1 MDDSTTPQLSRR
13 GFLSTAT
20 ALAAAPKASRLNVI
34 LILTDDQG
42 YGDLG
47 CHGNPVLKT
56 PHLDRLHAESTRFT
70 NFYSSPLCAPTRAS
84 LMTGRYN
91 YRTGIVDTWVGLA
104 QMRPNEVTMAE
115 MFLRAGYRTALF
127 GKWHLGDNYPMR
139 PMDQGFAE
147 SLTFTD
153 GAIGALGDPAP
164 NTYFDPV
171 FFRNG
176 TPEKTKG
183 YCTDIFFNEAIRF
196 LEKKNSQPALIYLP
210 VNVPHGPLD
219 VAENYAAPYRQAG
232 MDNTTARVYG
242 MVANLDENIGRLLQ
256 FLKTSALEKD
266 TLVIFMSDNGPW
278 GTPRYNAGLRDFKGT
293 VYEGGIKVP
302 FFLRAPGHLRAG
314 VDIDRVAAHI
324 DVLPTLLE
332 LCGVKA
338 PSAVRLDGR
347 SLMPLLRDRAAAWPS
362 RTLFFQQT
370 RPDAQGIDEP
380 RLFTHAAA
388 RSQRFKIVMSARKPA
403 DLYTQA
409 ISEADTELYDL
420 EKDPGEK
427 QNIARSHP
435 QVVATMRQDYER
447 WFRDVTVGLDQPVR
461 MHLGAKAANPV
472 LLTPQDLRGPR
483 AYLAPWNYE
492 RAKTYWKSE
501 PDGYG
506 FWEVELVRAGRYQF
520 TTRLGTAES
529 PQPLKAG
536 QATLALGSQKE
547 AQAIAAGAT
556 AVTWNLRLRPGP
568 SRLEIGYSGQR
579 QDGRLISPFFVDVK
593 YLGS

>member
-1 MDDSTTPQLSRR
+1 MDDSTTQQLSRR
-13 GFLSTAT
+13 GFLATAT
-20 ALAAAPKASRLNVI
+20 ALAAAPKSSRLNVI

-47 CHGNPVLKT
+47 CHGNPILKT

-70 NFYSSPLCAPTRAS
+70 NFYSSPLCSPTRAS

-115 MFLRAGYRTALF
+115 MFRSAGYRTALF

-139 PMDQGFAE
+139 PMDQGFTE

-176 TPEKTKG
+176 MPEKTKG
-183 YCTDIFFNEAIRF
+183 YCTDIFFNEAIHF
-196 LEKKNSQPALIYLP
+196 LEKKTAQPALIYLP

-219 VAENYAAPYRQAG
+219 VAESYSAPYRQAG

-242 MVANLDENIGRLLQ
+242 MVANLDENLGRLLQ
-256 FLKTSALEKD
+256 FLKTSGLEKD

-278 GTPRYNAGLRDFKGT
+278 GTPRYNAGLRDLKGT

-324 DVLPTLLE
+324 DVLPTLLD

-338 PSAVRLDGR
+338 PTAVRLDGR
-347 SLMPLLRDRAAAWPS
+347 SLMPLLQDRAAAWPS

-370 RPDAQGIDEP
+370 RPDPQGIDEP

-388 RSQRFKIVMSARKPA
+388 RSQRFKIVMSAHQPA

-427 QNIARSHP
+427 QNIAPSHP
-435 QVVATMRQDYER
+435 QVVAAMRQDYER

-472 LLTPQDLRGPR
+472 VLTPQDLRGPR

-492 RAKTYWKSE
+492 RAKAYWRSE

-506 FWEVELVRAGRYQF
+506 YWEVELVRAGRYQF
-520 TTRLGTAES
+520 VTRLGTSES
-529 PQPLKAG
+529 PQPLQAG
-536 QATLALGSQKE
+536 EATLAVGSQKE
-547 AQAIAAGAT
+547 SQAIAAGAT
-556 AVTWNLRLRPGP
+556 TVTWNLRLRPGP
-568 SRLEIGYSGQR
+568 ARLEIGYSGQR
-579 QDGRLISPFFVDVK
+579 KDGRLISPFFVDVK